1 MPRRKSQGQNL
12 IIYAPVNINKRSRS
26 RSFSSVFAPTNS
38 RSRSVSTE
46 STYAPSAIV
55 SRANVNKGSY
65 DYSPFYYQDTYSD
78 YAPLNYTS
86 QSFIRKFAPS
96 FDYVYVYRYAPST
109 DDELYYEP
117 KLFSRFKPQPII
129 VSNSDTLYAYFN
141 YIIQLLRV
149 LR

>member
-12 IIYAPVNINKRSRS
+12 IIDAPVNIQRRSRS

-38 RSRSVSTE
+38 RTRSVSTE

-55 SRANVNKGSY
+55 NRAYINKGSY
-65 DYSPFYYQDTYSD
+65 DYSPFYYQDTFSD
-78 YAPLNYTS
+78 YAPLNYAS

-96 FDYVYVYRYAPST
+96 FDYMYVYRYAPST

-129 VSNSDTLYAYFN
+129 VSNSDTLNAYFN
-141 YIIQLLRV
+141 YIIQLLKV